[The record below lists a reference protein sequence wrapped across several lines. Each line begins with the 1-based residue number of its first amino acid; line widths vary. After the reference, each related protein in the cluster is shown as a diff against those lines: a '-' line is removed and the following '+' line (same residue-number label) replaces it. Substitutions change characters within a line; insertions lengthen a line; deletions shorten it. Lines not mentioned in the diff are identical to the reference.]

1 MVRNLKARTLR
12 TARLKAHPE
21 QDIFISREALAER
34 WDVHIETIKRDE
46 KLGRLIPF
54 RIGGRRIRYRLDD
67 ILAVEAEA
75 KIAAPAKA
83 TAIRKKALDIIA
95 RRVGVKTT
103 SQPGA
108 HNCTDTL
115 SA

>member
-12 TARLKAHPE
+12 TARLKAYPE
-21 QDIFISREALAER
+21 KDIFISREALAER

-46 KLGRLIPF
+46 RNGLLIPF

-67 ILAVEAEA
+67 ILAIEAEA

-83 TAIRKKALDIIA
+83 AAIRNKARDSRA
-95 RRVGVKTT
+95 RRVAAAGVKTT
-103 SQPGA
+103 SQ
-108 HNCTDTL
+108 
-115 SA
+115 